1 MDSKDH
7 QVTLTSR
14 EQQLLADLE
23 RATKESDPHLDAW
36 LRTARR
42 SWVRAFSRSWI
53 KWSPA
58 RQLAVAT
65 VALVAAT
72 AVMLLT
78 FTRSLWLAAAAA
90 VIQTAAIGVGVRGL
104 AQLRRPNR
112 SDRP

>member
-42 SWVRAFSRSWI
+42 SWLRAFSRSWI
-53 KWSPA
+53 RWSPT
-58 RQLAVAT
+58 RQLVVAAVT
-65 VALVAAT
+65 LVVAT
-72 AVMLLT
+72 AVMLVS
-78 FTRSLWLAAAAA
+78 FTRSLGVAALAA
-90 VIQTAAIGVGVRGL
+90 VVQTAALGLGVRGFT
-104 AQLRRPNR
+104 QLRHR
-112 SDRP
+112 SLA

>member
-42 SWVRAFSRSWI
+42 RSWLQAFSRSWTR
-53 KWSPA
+53 WSPT
-58 RQLAVAT
+58 RQLVVAVVTLLAAT
-65 VALVAAT
+65 VLMLV
-72 AVMLLT
+72 T
-78 FTRSLWLAAAAA
+78 FTRSLVVAGLAAGLQATALGLGIRA
-90 VIQTAAIGVGVRGL
+90 VT
-104 AQLRRPNR
+104 QLRRSR
-112 SDRP
+112 SS